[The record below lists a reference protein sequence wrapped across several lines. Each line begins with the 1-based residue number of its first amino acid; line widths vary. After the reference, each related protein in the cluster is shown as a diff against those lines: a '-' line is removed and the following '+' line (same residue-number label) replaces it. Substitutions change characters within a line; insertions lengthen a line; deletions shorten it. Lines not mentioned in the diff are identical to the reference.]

1 MILFYGNSMRHN
13 LTQPMDFD
21 YKEPPSKL
29 NDAFTFFHFIDS
41 VEFSVNGISTVT
53 NPNAVIVVDKK
64 TGFSTASKSKHPI
77 RYSWFRFTC
86 NEDELREKSITLNQ
100 FFYPTKH
107 IEIYKLT
114 EKLQNLFFYKTS
126 DSVQKIGNRELL
138 SETIQ
143 EILSKAFF
151 DGRDIS
157 LTEGIK
163 ERLSDVRGLVFQNY
177 NERWTIDKMALYAG
191 YSKFHFSRV
200 YKSYFGISP
209 NDELINIRIE
219 KAKEYLSGTEYKAS
233 EIAKMLGYTDYTQF
247 SRQFRRKVGVSP
259 AEYRGKNRN
268 FYVR

>member
-21 YKEPPSKL
+21 YNEAPSKL
-29 NDAFTFFHFIDS
+29 NDAYTFFHFIDS
-41 VEFSVNGISTVT
+41 VEFSVNGIITVT
-53 NPNAVIVVDKK
+53 NPNAVIIVDKK
-64 TGFSTASKSKHPI
+64 TGFSTASKSRHPI

-86 NEDELREKSITLNQ
+86 NEDELRDKSIVLNQ

-107 IEIYKLT
+107 IEVYKLT
-114 EKLQNLFFYKTS
+114 EKLQNIFFNKTN
-126 DSVQKIGNRELL
+126 DSVQKIGNCELL
-138 SETIQ
+138 SKTIE
-143 EILSKAFF
+143 EILTNAFF
-151 DGRDIS
+151 EGRDIS
-157 LTEGIK
+157 LTECVK
-163 ERLSDVRGLVFQNY
+163 ERLSAVRSLIYQKY
-177 NERWTIDKMALYAG
+177 NERWTIDKMASCAG

-209 NDELINIRIE
+209 NDELINIRMD
-219 KAKEYLSGTEYKAS
+219 KAKEYLFGTEYKAS